1 MIPKLCFTDYM
12 VCLKAHLWDQY
23 FLLFNIC
30 HNICQLFVN
39 IVKSHGET
47 YFPHLFVYLRNKV
60 IFKSLFTKLLQNL
73 QEHFWLWTCFKKIKV
88 RLNTVP
94 HNSIKTHGMLQY
106 TFLLVGKRQQI
117 SYWCMNKHWES
128 VIYEN
133 NNIDNTKKN
142 FPEHGA
148 VNYGKIFVQIKNT
161 GWIKCQ
167 SSNVKE
173 IFTTRVN
180 GNSGWGNRHSV
191 FCLQK
196 HTNPIERHI

>member
-39 IVKSHGET
+39 IVLSHGET

-60 IFKSLFTKLLQNL
+60 IFKSLFTKLLQNW

-94 HNSIKTHGMLQY
+94 HNSIKTHGMLQQY

-117 SYWCMNKHWES
+117 NYWCMNKHWES

-133 NNIDNTKKN
+133 NNIDNTKKKLST
-142 FPEHGA
+142 A
-148 VNYGKIFVQIKNT
+148 
-161 GWIKCQ
+161 W
-167 SSNVKE
+167 SSELWEN
-173 IFTTRVN
+173 I
-180 GNSGWGNRHSV
+180 
-191 FCLQK
+191 C
-196 HTNPIERHI
+196 PD